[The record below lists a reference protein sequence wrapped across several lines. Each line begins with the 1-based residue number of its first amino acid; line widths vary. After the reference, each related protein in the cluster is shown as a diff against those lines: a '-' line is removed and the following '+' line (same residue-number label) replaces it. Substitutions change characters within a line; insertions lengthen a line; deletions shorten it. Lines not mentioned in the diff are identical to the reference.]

1 VAANA
6 KRAVVPAPK
15 PMPVVAYQSGGIQ
28 LPKTATDAELRMIF
42 GLLMLAL
49 SLILLIVR
57 RLRPQPV
64 K

>member
-6 KRAVVPAPK
+6 KRAVLPK
-15 PMPVVAYQSGGIQ
+15 PTPVVAYQSGGIQ